1 MELLVQI
8 FQVCIIPL
16 LGILT
21 KYLIDFLNAKR
32 QEINQTIGNE
42 TAIKYNDMIF
52 NTVTDCVIATN
63 QTYVEALKAQGAFD
77 AEAQKVAFQKTLDA
91 ILAILT
97 DDAKEYIQQALRI
110 KRVYNLALS
119 FFEKFAKIF
128 GKVVKIS
135 IDKNYII
142 MKDQEYFY

>member
-32 QEINQTIGNE
+32 QEINQTVDNE
-42 TAIKYNDMIF
+42 TAIKYNNMIF

-77 AEAQKVAFQKTLDA
+77 AEAQKIAFQKTLDA
-91 ILAILT
+91 VLSILT
-97 DDAKEYIQQALRI
+97 DDAKEYINEAFGDI
-110 KRVYNLALS
+110 TVYLTTLIESSVN
-119 FFEKFAKIF
+119 
-128 GKVVKIS
+128 
-135 IDKNYII
+135 KN
-142 MKDQEYFY
+142 KASV

>member
-32 QEINQTIGNE
+32 QEINQTIDNE
-42 TAIKYNDMIF
+42 TAIKYNNMIF

-63 QTYVEALKAQGAFD
+63 QTYVEALKAQEAFD

-91 ILAILT
+91 VLSILT
-97 DDAKEYIQQALRI
+97 DDAKEYIKEAFGDI
-110 KRVYNLALS
+110 TVYLTTLIESSVN
-119 FFEKFAKIF
+119 
-128 GKVVKIS
+128 
-135 IDKNYII
+135 KN
-142 MKDQEYFY
+142 KASV